1 VLEASGHGEQERSGR
16 GAGEDSRGTGLAIDR
31 HLLNRALGARARQEK
46 RHKTA
51 CAGPR
56 AGCLAPSPKGN
67 AGESGRAR
75 GGKRR
80 RGGGEQGK
88 KGGQGE
94 EEERGEGAGR
104 SWAPPAQDGRRS
116 AAHGPPADGA
126 AWARGANCA
135 GVLRGRKQRAQ
146 EAVAVAEQ
154 RPEAGVR
161 GGAGGGLQAVLHVGL
176 QALPGRPRDPEG
188 PVGRRS
194 RAAQFLVGP
203 RLLERPGVGWPREV
217 DRRVA
222 SVPRRLLPPGA
233 VEEVEVAPHRGGE
246 VLEHGQQRPLR
257 EVGRDVG
264 DVQGA
269 RAIQAEA
276 HMLCVLFLVGIPLL
290 VLKLGHLEA
299 GAELVRQESS
309 VPRPPRSIFRMRRS
323 SGPAPGL
330 AAEDGGAG
338 VVAGVV
344 AARALLRTTFHGAL
358 GGVAAV
364 LPVVHGVR
372 ALGARAAAARGLRAV
387 LVGAPTGVLD
397 VAPHGAAAARR
408 PGGARR
414 GPAAAAFF
422 LRAGRPWQRL
432 RLVLHDAPQALVAR
446 RGARRGALR
455 LPPPLQRLLRLLL
468 RLAQLLGGVREAAVL
483 AVLAVVPEPAHLH
496 LEEPVRRPQLHLAV
510 GVPAGRVRAP
520 ALPGEGP
527 THAGVRQVGFV
538 AYLLWVVGVR
548 APDSLVAHA
557 LLIEFT
563 HVGFKQLER
572 LLPSASARTTGP
584 AHVRNFGDLPK
595 YKRFGHL
602 PTGRNGH
609 SPCGGSS
616 DPGPCS
622 SRVAVRPS
630 LA

>member
-290 VLKLGHLEA
+290 VLKLGHLFWT
-299 GAELVRQESS
+299 
-309 VPRPPRSIFRMRRS
+309 RS
-323 SGPAPGL
+323 
-330 AAEDGGAG
+330 
-338 VVAGVV
+338 
-344 AARALLRTTFHGAL
+344 RT
-358 GGVAAV
+358 
-364 LPVVHGVR
+364 R
-372 ALGARAAAARGLRAV
+372 
-387 LVGAPTGVLD
+387 
-397 VAPHGAAAARR
+397 
-408 PGGARR
+408 
-414 GPAAAAFF
+414 
-422 LRAGRPWQRL
+422 
-432 RLVLHDAPQALVAR
+432 
-446 RGARRGALR
+446 
-455 LPPPLQRLLRLLL
+455 
-468 RLAQLLGGVREAAVL
+468 
-483 AVLAVVPEPAHLH
+483 
-496 LEEPVRRPQLHLAV
+496 
-510 GVPAGRVRAP
+510 
-520 ALPGEGP
+520 
-527 THAGVRQVGFV
+527 
-538 AYLLWVVGVR
+538 
-548 APDSLVAHA
+548 
-557 LLIEFT
+557 
-563 HVGFKQLER
+563 
-572 LLPSASARTTGP
+572 
-584 AHVRNFGDLPK
+584 
-595 YKRFGHL
+595 
-602 PTGRNGH
+602 
-609 SPCGGSS
+609 C
-616 DPGPCS
+616 
-622 SRVAVRPS
+622 
-630 LA
+630 